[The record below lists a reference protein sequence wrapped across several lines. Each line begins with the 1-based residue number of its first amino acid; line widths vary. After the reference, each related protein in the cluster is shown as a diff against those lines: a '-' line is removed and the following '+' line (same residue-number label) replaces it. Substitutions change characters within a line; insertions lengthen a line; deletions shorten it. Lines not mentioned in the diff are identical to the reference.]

1 MSSGCAVSIPFAV
14 GILRPNPFSTVGGLF
29 TQRATH
35 GIGGGSSTSV
45 LTRAWSIRKN
55 KALSESLISLPFVA

>member
-14 GILRPNPFSTVGGLF
+14 GILRPNPFATVGGLF

-35 GIGGGSSTSV
+35 GIWGV
-45 LTRAWSIRKN
+45 LPLQS
-55 KALSESLISLPFVA
+55 